1 MTQYL
6 IRKIHHTTGE
16 VFLDATKAK
25 DNETFVVVDAE
36 SAEEAK
42 RKYKAQKLNE
52 AFTKSKSTIVS
63 FDRPSE
69 ETMESL
75 FGKDYKKGQ

>member
-6 IRKIHHTTGE
+6 IRKIQHTTGE
-16 VFLDATKAK
+16 VFLDVTRAK
-25 DNETFVVVDAE
+25 ENEELVLVEAE
-36 SAEEAK
+36 NKEEAE
-42 RKYKAQKLNE
+42 RKYKAQKLNK
-52 AFTKSKSTIVS
+52 AFTKSKSTTIS
-63 FDRPSE
+63 FDRPLE